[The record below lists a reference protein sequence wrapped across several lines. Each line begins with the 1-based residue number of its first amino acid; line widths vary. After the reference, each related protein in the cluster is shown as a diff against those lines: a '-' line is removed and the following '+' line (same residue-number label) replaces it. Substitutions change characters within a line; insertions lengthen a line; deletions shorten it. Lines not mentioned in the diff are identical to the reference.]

1 VLASNAFPGPSKRW
15 KRWVCWDPTLP
26 DTHLDSDTDLAVPFN
41 DDLMEEEE
49 QDAGTGRLSED
60 HNRAEWIQC
69 TKCLRWDKNFVLV
82 CRKSLTVPLV
92 RNKH

>member
-1 VLASNAFPGPSKRW
+1 
-15 KRWVCWDPTLP
+15 
-26 DTHLDSDTDLAVPFN
+26 
-41 DDLMEEEE
+41 MEEEE

-82 CRKSLTVPLV
+82 EEFDCAPCQE
-92 RNKH
+92 